1 MELNSNEN
9 IKADEKKKQSVKPTT
24 QIQEINII
32 TTERKPISM
41 SYSSQLCMIAIAYF
55 IYRMRKDDYSTGILL
70 CILCCPHLYITYVI
84 VDSFIKNI

>member
-1 MELNSNEN
+1 MELNSTEN
-9 IKADEKKKQSVKPTT
+9 IKADEKEKLSENPTT

-32 TTERKPISM
+32 KTERKPISM
-41 SYSSQLCMIAIAYF
+41 SYSSQLCMILIAYV
-55 IYRMRKDDYSTGILL
+55 IYRMRKDDYSIGLLL